1 MFRNLRFPLAR
12 SSTSSPATTTSLTWR
27 SQWIQ
32 KYYSTSSAGAKPQL
46 TIPDHLN
53 DQEKGIFKK
62 LAGELKPTRL
72 EVKDVSGGCGSMYAI
87 EIASERFVG
96 LSLVRQHRLVH
107 EILGEEVKA
116 WHGVQLRTSVA

>member
-1 MFRNLRFPLAR
+1 
-12 SSTSSPATTTSLTWR
+12 
-27 SQWIQ
+27 
-32 KYYSTSSAGAKPQL
+32 
-46 TIPDHLN
+46 PDHLD
-53 DQEKGIFKK
+53 DQEMGIFKK

-107 EILGEEVKA
+107 DILAKEVKA